1 MQAHSKGIKTVGNNL
16 ANVNTPGFKGA
27 QLEFANLFQ
36 QGTNPQQGQGN
47 VFSTGQGQGV
57 VTAGSSINFS
67 AGGDLATGNPL
78 NAKIDGN
85 GFFAVRRGTDIL
97 YTRDGNFGL
106 NPAGML
112 VNASGDHVLGLGT
125 DGQLTEVSVPTLMHD
140 KPKATSVVK
149 FAGNLS
155 SVVAAPPVDTKVDNV
170 TVYDAS
176 GVAHPLSLS
185 FKNNGSGAFDVT
197 IKDATATTI
206 GTGTIK
212 FIVGGPIAGFDSIKF
227 SLPPGG
233 NPMTLDF
240 SSDVVSLSGA
250 SSIAFASQDGY
261 TGGVQIAQAIDAA
274 GYLTVQ
280 YSNGQTEKGPRL
292 ALADFASEH
301 NLQDAGGS
309 MFRTIGDAT
318 PTFAHAGEL
327 GLGMLAS
334 GHREGSNVDL
344 SQAFSD
350 LILMQRGYQA
360 GSHVV
365 SVANDLIQELFD
377 MKGHR

>member
-36 QGTNPQQGQGN
+36 QGTDPQQAQGN
-47 VFSTGQGQGV
+47 VFSAGQGQGV
-57 VTAGSSINFS
+57 VTGGSSLNFS

-85 GFFAVRRGTDIL
+85 GFFAVRRGNDIL
-97 YTRDGNFGL
+97 YTRDGNFAL
-106 NPAGML
+106 NPAGVL
-112 VNASGDHVLGLGT
+112 VNASGDHVLGLGL
-125 DGQLTEVSVPTLMHD
+125 DGNLTEVSVPTLMHD

-149 FAGNLS
+149 FSGNIS
-155 SVVAAPPVDTKVDNV
+155 SAVATPPADTKVDDV
-170 TVYDAS
+170 TVYDAT
-176 GVAHPLSLS
+176 GAAHSLSLS
-185 FKNNGSGAFDVT
+185 FKNNGSGSFDVT
-197 IKDATATTI
+197 IKDDSGIAL
-206 GTGTIK
+206 GTGTLK
-212 FIVGGPIAGFDSIKF
+212 FIVGGPISGFDSIKF
-227 SLPPGG
+227 SLPPAG
-233 NPMTLDF
+233 NAMTLDF
-240 SSDVVSLSGA
+240 SSGVVSLSGA

-261 TGGVQIAQAIDAA
+261 TGGVRIAQSIDAS
-274 GYLTVQ
+274 GYLTVR

-292 ALADFASEH
+292 ALADFESER
-301 NLQDAGGS
+301 NLQDAGAS
-309 MFRTIGDAT
+309 MFRAIDDAK

-327 GLGMLAS
+327 GLGALVS